1 MNFENIYV
9 KSIKNEKIV
18 NLKFERF
25 VVYLYLISFVILWR

>member
-18 NLKFERF
+18 NLKFEGF
-25 VVYLYLISFVILWR
+25 VVYLYLISFVILWK